1 MELRD
6 IKNIVNIDSALDN
19 PRYIQQIRKDI
30 QEGDVYIVKNYFD
43 KGLIYS
49 IREYCKRVG
58 QSSIPNYVP
67 IEKGAPNFHRINR
80 LDKRAYVK
88 GCFHQFSFFPWNQD
102 YFNLLS

>member
-1 MELRD
+1 MELRE

-58 QSSIPNYVP
+58 
-67 IEKGAPNFHRINR
+67 
-80 LDKRAYVK
+80 
-88 GCFHQFSFFPWNQD
+88 
-102 YFNLLS
+102 